1 MKNRMI
7 HIRADHPA
15 GRPSSPVGRMRRP
28 ALDRGEG
35 RGGGPKTG
43 ARAGRK
49 FRIGAAVCLFLLP
62 ACFRPAASQEFN
74 PSEYEIKAAFLFN
87 IVKFVEWPAAETD
100 GSGTASVLGILG
112 RDPFE
117 DVLESILSGKS
128 LKGRPFSIRRFRNI
142 GELGDCEVLFV
153 CDSEK
158 KRLPEILDRLGHKP
172 CLTVGDMPEFAR
184 CGGMVELF
192 VENDRVRIAVN
203 PRAVENAGL
212 RVSSKLLNLAAI
224 VLK

>member
-7 HIRADHPA
+7 NLRVNHSDERLCPS
-15 GRPSSPVGRMRRP
+15 GRLRRP
-28 ALDRGEG
+28 PFC
-35 RGGGPKTG
+35 RGGRRREGPK
-43 ARAGRK
+43 AVVRVGRK
-49 FRIGAAVCLFLLP
+49 FRIGVAVCLFLLP
-62 ACFRPAASQEFN
+62 ARFRPAAAQEFN

-87 IVKFVEWPAAETD
+87 IVKFVEWPAEETA
-100 GSGTASVLGILG
+100 GSRTVSVLGILG

-128 LKGRPFSIRRFRNI
+128 LKGRPLMIRRFRNI
-142 GELGDCEVLFV
+142 VELGDCEVLFV

-158 KRLPEILDRLGHKP
+158 KRLPEILDQLGHKA

-212 RVSSKLLNLAAI
+212 KVSSKLLNLAAI